1 MPHQKGAINY
11 ISLNAEIL
19 FGIRQRINPVSGLLL
34 KQNRDQLIGANEA
47 RVLCENQM
55 TKKILVVEDEPAS
68 LKILRYFLSRE
79 GYETA
84 GANDGLEAMELLG
97 QSRFDLVISDVK
109 MPRLDGVALAKHLIS
124 AMPITPI
131 FLMTGYD
138 LDNLDTVLRLGI
150 PCMRKPLS
158 LDHLLLQIQKVLG
171 S

>member
-1 MPHQKGAINY
+1 
-11 ISLNAEIL
+11 
-19 FGIRQRINPVSGLLL
+19 
-34 KQNRDQLIGANEA
+34 
-47 RVLCENQM
+47 M

-68 LKILRYFLSRE
+68 LRILRYFLSHE

-97 QSRFDLVISDVK
+97 QSRFDLVLSDVQ
-109 MPRLDGVALAKHLIS
+109 MPRFDGVALARHLLS
-124 AMPITPI
+124 TLPITPI

-138 LDNLDTVLRLGI
+138 SDNMEAILRLGV

-171 S
+171 E

>member
-1 MPHQKGAINY
+1 MVIQG
-11 ISLNAEIL
+11 
-19 FGIRQRINPVSGLLL
+19 
-34 KQNRDQLIGANEA
+34 

-68 LKILRYFLSRE
+68 LRILRYFLSHE
-79 GYETA
+79 GYESA
-84 GANDGLEAMELLG
+84 GAKDGVEAMELLA
-97 QSRFDLVISDVK
+97 QSRFDLVLSDVK
-109 MPRLDGVALAKHLIS
+109 MPRLDGVDLAKHLLS
-124 AMPITPI
+124 TMPITPI